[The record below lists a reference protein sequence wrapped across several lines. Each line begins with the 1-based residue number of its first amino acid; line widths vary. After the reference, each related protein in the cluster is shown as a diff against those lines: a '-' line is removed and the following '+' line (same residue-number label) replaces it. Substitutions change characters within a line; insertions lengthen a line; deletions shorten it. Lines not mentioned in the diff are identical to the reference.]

1 MGCGV
6 SKDDIAEP
14 RPMSLVQSRGNGKN
28 NYNNNNINNIRNS
41 INNNQNNNTE
51 PCGAAGQP
59 SKLNCGGGV
68 ELPGSTCTKS
78 FPHKP
83 PTPPSVIIAE
93 SNWMPRKDGKD
104 IPSPEL
110 AVPMTRRSSSRK
122 IRVEEVEYGV
132 HGATALAIL
141 STGTNTPED
150 EEVEQ
155 EEQDE
160 DEEEYVV
167 SGTDLENMNLI
178 GNDMKGLQLPYAVG
192 TFTNAVGQAALID
205 ALVSST
211 SHTIANYQ
219 AMASNAIANNANGF
233 VDFPAMVST

>member
-1 MGCGV
+1 
-6 SKDDIAEP
+6 
-14 RPMSLVQSRGNGKN
+14 MSLVQSRGNGKN
-28 NYNNNNINNIRNS
+28 NNNNISNS
-41 INNNQNNNTE
+41 INNNKNNNTE
-51 PCGAAGQP
+51 PCGVAGQ
-59 SKLNCGGGV
+59 SLKLKCGGDV

-83 PTPPSVIIAE
+83 PTPPSIIIAE
-93 SNWMPRKDGKD
+93 SNWMPRKDGND
-104 IPSPEL
+104 MSSPEL
-110 AVPMTRRSSSRK
+110 AVPMIRRSSSRK

-155 EEQDE
+155 DEDE

-219 AMASNAIANNANGF
+219 AMASKAIANNANGF
-233 VDFPAMVST
+233 VDFPPMVST

>member
-1 MGCGV
+1 
-6 SKDDIAEP
+6 
-14 RPMSLVQSRGNGKN
+14 MSIVQSRGNGKN
-28 NYNNNNINNIRNS
+28 HYNNNNYNNIN
-41 INNNQNNNTE
+41 INNNKNNNIE

-59 SKLNCGGGV
+59 SKSKCGGDV

-78 FPHKP
+78 YPHKP

-93 SNWMPRKDGKD
+93 SNWMPKKDGKD
-104 IPSPEL
+104 ISSPEL
-110 AVPMTRRSSSRK
+110 AVPMIRRSSSRK

-150 EEVEQ
+150 EEVEQEEQ

-233 VDFPAMVST
+233 VDFPAMVSI